1 MLVIFFTKNP
11 NLKKMLGEEGGGGGG
26 RWMDR
31 RTGPNQFATYQPT
44 IFFTKNPNLKKEDF
58 FFWGG
63 GDGGGSGVSG
73 CGGGGGRGRWMDRGT
88 VPNQFTPSTSSK
100 LGGGHNYALMYKLCP

>member
-1 MLVIFFTKNP
+1 MDGQTNRPKPICNLPTYDFFHKESKF
-11 NLKKMLGEEGGGGGG
+11 KKRRFFFLGGGG
-26 RWMDR
+26 
-31 RTGPNQFATYQPT
+31 T
-44 IFFTKNPNLKKEDF
+44 
-58 FFWGG
+58 
-63 GDGGGSGVSG
+63 DGGGSGVSG